1 MSIKLQ
7 NFHKTMGPALGVPLM
22 SMHPS
27 NPSSVFGDFGST
39 MRSIMDPFDLFGA
52 AQSLTTEIVHA
63 PVAIAHEAST
73 AFTGGIS
80 AVGNTVSSLGG
91 NLENTASSLL
101 SSPLVLVGGAA
112 LVLILL
118 SR

>member
-1 MSIKLQ
+1 MKP
-7 NFHKTMGPALGVPLM
+7 FHLVTGPALGVPLM

-39 MRSIMDPFDLFGA
+39 MRSVFDPFDLLGGA
-52 AQSLTTEIVHA
+52 RELSHDLIRA
-63 PVAIAHEAST
+63 PVDIAHEAGS
-73 AFTGGIS
+73 AFTGGIT
-80 AVGNTVSSLGG
+80 AVGNTVTNVAHEAAGVANNAASLI
-91 NLENTASSLL
+91 